1 MEIKQKYRMTTKETS
16 YSIRI
21 VYVTCI
27 TRQSFK
33 MSFTADEAVDMIG
46 VYFECLQN
54 AAIAQR
60 VYAARYPN
68 RRRRDTRIFSRLVQ
82 RLRTTGS
89 FRPVRRRRRHTGR
102 TEENV
107 VNVLAYIEFNPHI
120 STRALSLALG
130 ISRTTIQNILKDH
143 R

>member
-1 MEIKQKYRMTTKETS
+1 MP
-16 YSIRI
+16 
-21 VYVTCI
+21 
-27 TRQSFK
+27 
-33 MSFTADEAVDMIG
+33 FTNDEAVDMIA
-46 VYFECLQN
+46 VYFECYQN

-68 RRRRDTRIFSRLVQ
+68 RRGRDARIFPRLVH

-89 FRPVRRRRRHTGR
+89 FRPTFRRRKTGK

-107 VNVLAYIEFNPHI
+107 INVLAYIEFNPHV
-120 STRALSLALG
+120 STRALSLGLG
-130 ISRTTIQNILKDH
+130 ISRTTVQNILKDY

>member
-1 MEIKQKYRMTTKETS
+1 MP
-16 YSIRI
+16 
-21 VYVTCI
+21 
-27 TRQSFK
+27 
-33 MSFTADEAVDMIG
+33 FTNEEAVDMIA

-68 RRRRDTRIFSRLVQ
+68 RRPRDARIFPRLVQ

-89 FRPVRRRRRHTGR
+89 FRPTFRRHKNGK
-102 TEENV
+102 TEENII
-107 VNVLAYIEFNPHI
+107 NVLAYIEFNPHI
-120 STRALSLALG
+120 STRGLSLALG
-130 ISRTTIQNILKDH
+130 ISRTTVQNILKDH